1 MDKIE
6 NLAGTISGIT
16 EQRQG
21 AISSSE
27 LVGNVERS
35 VVQSSHI
42 TEPLF
47 WAHAQCKRHVLN
59 MLLNTAKGA
68 WAQSG
73 KKKLSYVFDNGE
85 RAYLDISKDFYYEDM
100 DVFVSDTSKDLENIN
115 KLQQLI
121 QPAMQNGA
129 SLLEAAEILTN
140 DNFNIIKQKLAAMQ
154 KRQEEAQQQ
163 QQQSEQAAQQQL
175 QQMQNEVRQQE
186 LMLEEAKMD
195 LDRYKIDQDNATK
208 ITVAEISAYRGS
220 EDKDIDQNGISDPIE
235 IARDATAQ
243 MKIREDAYSK
253 RYEARQKRDIEDAK
267 MQLERDKMKH
277 ETALQKQKD
286 DAAYE
291 RE

>member
-220 EDKDIDQNGISDPIE
+220 EDKDVDQNGISDPIE